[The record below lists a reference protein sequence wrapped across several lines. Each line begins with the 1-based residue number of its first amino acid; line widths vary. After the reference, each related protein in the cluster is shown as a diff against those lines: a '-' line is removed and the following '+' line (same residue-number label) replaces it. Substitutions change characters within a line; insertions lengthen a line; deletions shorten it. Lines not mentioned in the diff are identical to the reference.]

1 MPALGVWQNIW
12 YDFIWVNIGFNS
24 TIITAGNKYVRYK
37 ISFLHIMEVNEE
49 ANSED
54 KVVINFTKKIL
65 KALQI

>member
-1 MPALGVWQNIW
+1 M
-12 YDFIWVNIGFNS
+12 NIGFNS

>member
-1 MPALGVWQNIW
+1 M
-12 YDFIWVNIGFNS
+12 
-24 TIITAGNKYVRYK
+24 YVIK
-37 ISFLHIMEVNEE
+37 FPFCMEVNEE